1 MVISEANWPRKEIL
15 MKSMLTLSLLTA
27 ALLFAPRASHA
38 ASLTSEAPA
47 SCAANSSLAALPFSN
62 PAVPKFMFPRPKCG
76 SCSVSICR
84 GADDFAPCG
93 VLANGRLMFCD
104 DFGSCPV
111 DGLLNCTCTANL
123 S

>member
-1 MVISEANWPRKEIL
+1 

-27 ALLFAPRASHA
+27 ALLFTPWASPA

-47 SCAANSSLAALPFSN
+47 SCAANSSVAALPFSN
-62 PAVPKFMFPRPKCG
+62 PAVPKLIFPRPKCG
-76 SCSVSICR
+76 SCSVAICR
-84 GADDFAPCG
+84 GADDFAQCG
-93 VLANGRLMFCD
+93 VAPNGRLMFCD
-104 DFGSCPV
+104 DFGSCPA